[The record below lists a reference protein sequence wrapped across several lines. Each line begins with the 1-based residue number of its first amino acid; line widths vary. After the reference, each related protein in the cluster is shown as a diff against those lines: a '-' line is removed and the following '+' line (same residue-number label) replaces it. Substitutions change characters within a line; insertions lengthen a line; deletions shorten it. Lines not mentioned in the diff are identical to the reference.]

1 MAARK
6 TFHHGDLKSALIDA
20 TLALLDA
27 RGVAGISLREVAR
40 AAGVSSGAPYH
51 HFATRTDLLAEVAL
65 RGFAALAEEIARA
78 EGSSRLPGVRLERRV
93 LAYLRFAV
101 AHPAHYRTMFLDE
114 LRGSPPGAHVVYEA
128 VARSSFA
135 SLAAAV
141 ADVRPELSA
150 MRARELAFTVWA
162 AAHGAALLAMEGTPT
177 ALGVEGGPRRDALDA
192 TASHLRS
199 LVEHA

>member
-20 TLALLDA
+20 TLELLEA

-65 RGFAALAEEIARA
+65 RGFATLGEEIARA
-78 EGSSRLPGVRLERRV
+78 EGASRQPAVRFERRV

-101 AHPAHYRTMFLDE
+101 AHPAHYHTMFHEE
-114 LRGSPPGAHVVYEA
+114 LRSSTPGTQPVYDE
-128 VARSSFA
+128 VAKASFA
-135 SLAAAV
+135 SLASSV
-141 ADVRPELSA
+141 ADVRPDLGA
-150 MRARELAFTVWA
+150 TRTRELAFTVWA
-162 AAHGAALLAMEGTPT
+162 AAHGAALLAIEGMPA
-177 ALGVEGGPRRDALDA
+177 ALGIDASSRRDALET